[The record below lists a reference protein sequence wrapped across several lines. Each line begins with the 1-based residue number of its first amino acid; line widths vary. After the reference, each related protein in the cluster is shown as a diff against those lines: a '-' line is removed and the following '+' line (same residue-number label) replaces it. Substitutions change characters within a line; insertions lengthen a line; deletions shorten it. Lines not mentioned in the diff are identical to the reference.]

1 MIGLNIIFLPEVDST
16 NNYIAK
22 LISEGNIQHGT
33 VILAEKQ
40 TNGRG
45 QRGNTWQSSAKSQFT
60 ASIYLSTAFLSVQ
73 HSVYLNKALVLG
85 VVKTISA
92 LTDQSAKVKWPND
105 ILVNDLKLGGILIEG
120 NIKNQ
125 TLEYVIFGLGI
136 NLEQEEN
143 LPSSNSFE
151 KIGQKI
157 GAFELLTSLLP
168 RINEEFER
176 CKQGDFSGIQKDYLA
191 SLWRIN
197 ESQTILD
204 KAGIEFSGK
213 IVDVNEEGNVLI
225 ETIEGVKSFGLQE
238 VRFVY

>member
-22 LISEGNIQHGT
+22 LISEGNVQHGT

-60 ASIYLSTAFLSVQ
+60 ASIYLSTAFLSVG

-92 LTDQSAKVKWPND
+92 LTTEKSTIKWPND

-125 TLEYVIFGLGI
+125 ALEYVIFGLGI
-136 NLEQEEN
+136 NLEQEGN
-143 LPSSNSFE
+143 LPSSTSFE

-176 CKQGDFSGIQKDYLA
+176 CKQGDFSGIQKEYLA
-191 SLWRIN
+191 NLWRID
-197 ESQTILD
+197 ELQVMKD
-204 KAGIEFSGK
+204 KDGMEFSGK

-225 ETIEGVKSFGLQE
+225 ETGDGIQSFGLQE
-238 VRFVY
+238 VKFLY